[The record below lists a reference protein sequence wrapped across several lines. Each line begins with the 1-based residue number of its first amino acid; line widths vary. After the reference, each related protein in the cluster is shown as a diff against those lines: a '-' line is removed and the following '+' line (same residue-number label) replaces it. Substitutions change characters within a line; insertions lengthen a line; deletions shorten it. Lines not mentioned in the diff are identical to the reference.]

1 MPDSPKERR
10 RRARAAA
17 SAPEPN
23 ADKGVEAVDRDDDDD
38 DASPP
43 ESPRLRRGAP
53 PRTPASASTGR
64 PRIPGNAVWPLVA
77 GLAVGFVVGRES
89 HRFGGGDTK
98 SGDATGE
105 GPTAAALDDKAAK
118 HGYASQAAFP
128 DGWVKEAAI
137 GNAGTLFAG
146 LTEAQKATVLQA
158 LNERNCECGCGMG
171 SLALCLSKDP
181 NCPRSPAMAKL
192 AADLVKQGKSAADIE
207 AAIDAKQKEMAKP
220 AAAPAA
226 EPPSGPRKVELAA
239 WNPRKGPKAAKV
251 TLVEFS
257 DFQ

>member
-17 SAPEPN
+17 SAPDPS
-23 ADKGVEAVDRDDDDD
+23 ADRGAVDAADRDDEER
-38 DASPP
+38 AP
-43 ESPRLRRGAP
+43 ESPRGLRRGAP
-53 PRTPASASTGR
+53 PRTPPGR
-64 PRIPGNAVWPLVA
+64 GSRFSGSAVWPLVT
-77 GLAVGFVVGRES
+77 GLAVGFIVGRES
-89 HRFGGGDTK
+89 HSFGGGTK
-98 SGDATGE
+98 SADAPSDS
-105 GPTAAALDDKAAK
+105 PTAAVADKAAK
-118 HGYASQAAFP
+118 GSYGSQAEFP
-128 DGWVKEAAI
+128 EGWTKEAAI

-192 AADLVKQGKSAADIE
+192 AAELVKQGKSAADIE

-220 AAAPAA
+220 AAAAA
-226 EPPSGPRKVELAA
+226 PEAPSTPRMVELAA